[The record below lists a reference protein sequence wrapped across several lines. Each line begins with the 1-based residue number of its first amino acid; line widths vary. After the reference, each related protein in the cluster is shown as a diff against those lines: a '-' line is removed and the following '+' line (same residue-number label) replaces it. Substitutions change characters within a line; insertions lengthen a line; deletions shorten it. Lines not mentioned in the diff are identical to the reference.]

1 MDFLHTKFNLRKMK
15 KAFSAWQ
22 KKLDG
27 KAWNTLYI
35 ENHDHPRIVSRYGSE
50 KYRVQS
56 AKMLASMYLLQKGTP
71 FIYQGQEIG
80 MTNIDLDADKFID
93 IFAKNNSAV
102 FKKLHF
108 SQKWIDRMVKLSCRD
123 NARTPMQ
130 WDASEN
136 AGFTTGT
143 PWFYV
148 NPNYTEINVKAQED
162 DPDSVLNFYRKL
174 LAFRKENE
182 VIREGKYKEYCK
194 KSKYIYAY
202 ERVWGDVRLL
212 TVNSFTAK
220 GVRFEAPKGYDLEEG
235 ELIFQNYAKTPI
247 VNNGFML
254 RPYETRT
261 YLFHRS

>member
-1 MDFLHTKFNLRKMK
+1 MKRDTALEYIDEKHKTLDLMFHFQHMEADCFLMDFLHTKFNLRKMK

-148 NPNYTEINVKAQED
+148 NPNYTGISQ
-162 DPDSVLNFYRKL
+162 RK
-174 LAFRKENE
+174 R
-182 VIREGKYKEYCK
+182 GH
-194 KSKYIYAY
+194 S
-202 ERVWGDVRLL
+202 
-212 TVNSFTAK
+212 
-220 GVRFEAPKGYDLEEG
+220 
-235 ELIFQNYAKTPI
+235 
-247 VNNGFML
+247 
-254 RPYETRT
+254 
-261 YLFHRS
+261 